1 MSFSLVRL
9 LRYGASSPDF
19 VDSRPLPDYVDFTV
33 FDWISVAAS
42 ADRSASHLAVC
53 IWQPARLIWS
63 INGLVRDGASWVCV
77 ATVGC
82 WFALKA
88 HLCVF
93 ARQRPDLNSFK
104 FVFCSHL

>member
-1 MSFSLVRL
+1 MLTSQLLIGFLSLPARTDPLHVL
-9 LRYGASSPDF
+9 LC
-19 VDSRPLPDYVDFTV
+19 V
-33 FDWISVAAS
+33 SVLS
-42 ADRSASHLAVC
+42 G
-53 IWQPARLIWS
+53 QPARLIWS

-82 WFALKA
+82 WSNLKA

-93 ARQRPDLNSFK
+93 ARQRADLNSFK